1 MSRAAERAFATL
13 ADYFLDRLRERSRA
27 QAETEEMGKR
37 SQIRQQE
44 AEAAERLWRQRKA
57 AEGETRG
64 VQQRLVGGQRMDFDV
79 GRQFNAETGQY
90 DERIYGAAPVQDKA
104 ASGGGWKVNASGLAY
119 RTTPDGKIEYDITN
133 LRNASVG
140 GGKGGGSGRAPKRQ
154 WVLDDEGNEVLKT
167 EDEIAAGGFRP
178 VPKDAKGRE
187 RLDKERAGRQ
197 WREKAAS
204 AVGGAVDAVTAPVRA
219 LGTGLRALGEGMMGG
234 RQAAAGPQLPPEDA
248 DLLNAAKEVL
258 AQNPTARGE
267 IERRLKAQ
275 GKETLIRLL

>member
-13 ADYFLDRLRERSRA
+13 AEYFLDRLRERSRA

-44 AEAAERLWRQRKA
+44 AEAAERLWRQRKE

-90 DERIYGAAPVQDKA
+90 DERIYGAAPAQDKA
-104 ASGGGWKVNASGLAY
+104 GGGSEWKVNASGLAY
-119 RTTPDGKIEYDITN
+119 RKTPDGRIEYDTTYY
-133 LRNASVG
+133 RQPAASG
-140 GGKGGGSGRAPKRQ
+140 GGGSPRAPKRQ
-154 WVLDDEGNEVLKT
+154 WVVDKDGNEVLAT
-167 EDEIAAGGFRP
+167 EDEIAEGGFRP
-178 VPKDAKGRE
+178 LPKDAKGRE
-187 RLDKERAGRQ
+187 RLDKERTGRQ

-234 RQAAAGPQLPPEDA
+234 RQAPAGPQLPPEDA
-248 DLLNAAKEVL
+248 ELLSLAKDTL
-258 AQNPTARGE
+258 AQNPMARAE

-275 GKETLIRLL
+275 GKESLIRLL